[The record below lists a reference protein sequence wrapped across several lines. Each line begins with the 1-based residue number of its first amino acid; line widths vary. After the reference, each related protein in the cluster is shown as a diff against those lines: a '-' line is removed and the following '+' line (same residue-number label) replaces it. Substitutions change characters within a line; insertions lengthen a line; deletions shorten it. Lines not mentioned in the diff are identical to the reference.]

1 VLPALTIRRRT
12 LPSRRVLL
20 AGSSAALFLAA
31 AATQLASAP
40 VPVQQASL
48 AAELRPSTWAMLI
61 PTAWL
66 AAPAPRLQ
74 RGDAL
79 DILAVRGGDRAGVLP
94 VAYAVTVLSADER
107 GLVLQV
113 DENDASAIAAARG
126 GGMLL
131 VALLRSI
138 R

>member
-1 VLPALTIRRRT
+1 V
-12 LPSRRVLL
+12 L
-20 AGSSAALFLAA
+20 AGTSAALFLAA

-40 VPVQQASL
+40 TPVLQASL
-48 AAELRPSTWAMLI
+48 AAELSPSTWAMLI
-61 PTAWL
+61 PTAWF

-74 RGDAL
+74 RGDTL

-94 VAYAVTVLSADER
+94 VAYAVSVLSADDR
-107 GLVLQV
+107 GLVIQV
-113 DENDASAIAAARG
+113 DESDASAIAAARG